1 MITKQAIR
9 KGVTIMCNGK
19 LLNKDE
25 VIAIGENWTEVQEN
39 FFRKMFRQ
47 GGRFSLL
54 ENKFEIKVPENI
66 YNSKGEI
73 EASMIESEIE

>member
-1 MITKQAIR
+1 MITKHAIR
-9 KGVTIMCNGK
+9 KGVTIMCNGT

-25 VIAIGENWTEVQEN
+25 VIAVGENWTEVQEN
-39 FFRKMFRQ
+39 FFRKMLRQ

-73 EASMIESEIE
+73 EASMMESEIE